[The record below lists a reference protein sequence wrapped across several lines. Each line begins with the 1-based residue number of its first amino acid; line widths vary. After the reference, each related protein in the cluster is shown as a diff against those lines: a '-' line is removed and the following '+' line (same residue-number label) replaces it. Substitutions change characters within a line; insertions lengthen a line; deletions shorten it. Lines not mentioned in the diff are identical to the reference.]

1 MKEDRDGWIEEICD
15 IALRG
20 HFLYLF
26 YLVSGGYKRYFKG
39 IFGTM

>member
-15 IALRG
+15 IALKG

-26 YLVSGGYKRYFKG
+26 YLLPHVTFTFHYQS
-39 IFGTM
+39 IN